1 MILRRFYDD
10 GLAQASYL
18 IACEKSKRALV
29 VDPTV
34 DTQIYIEAAQKDK
47 VTISHVLETHVHAD
61 YLSGGAALAADT
73 GAELGLS
80 GEGASE
86 WSYDF
91 QSLPAARSLRN
102 GEEISL
108 GSVRVRVL
116 HTPGHTPEH
125 LTFLVID
132 ESRGAAAVGAL
143 TGDFIFVGDVG
154 RPDLLEKAVGAGGT
168 TRASAAALFKSVQ
181 AFRSQPDHI
190 QIWPGHGAG
199 SACGKELGAMPSST
213 LGYEKLFNWAF
224 TAKSEDEFVRTV
236 LRDQPVP
243 PKYFAEMKRR
253 NRLARV
259 AASRLEPAHLASDA
273 IQAALN
279 GGATVVDARPA
290 ATFAK
295 GHITGTLNVPY
306 TRSFLNWMGA
316 LVDYDRDL
324 ILIAGRTD
332 RSPSKMLSDLGK
344 IGLDRVTGWFDSS
357 VLAAWE
363 KSGHK
368 LQRTSMLGVRELHDS
383 GQSMG
388 VTVIDVR
395 APHEWSEGHIP
406 GATHIPLAMLP
417 EKLDEIAAGELGPV
431 AVHCAGGDRSA
442 IAASLLQARGVANV
456 LNISE
461 GYTAWAAA
469 GYTTEKGEAASH

>member
-18 IACEKSKRALV
+18 IACEKSKRAVV

-34 DTQIYIEAAQKDK
+34 ETAMYIAAAQTDK
-47 VTISHVLETHVHAD
+47 VTIAHVLETHVHAD
-61 YLSGGAALAADT
+61 YLSGAATLGAET
-73 GAELGLS
+73 GAKLGLS
-80 GEGASE
+80 GEGASQ

-91 QSLPAARSLRN
+91 ASLPGPRALKN
-102 GEEISL
+102 GDEISI
-108 GSVRVRVL
+108 GSVRLRVL

-125 LTFLVID
+125 ISFMVID
-132 ESRGAAAVGAL
+132 EARGTSPVGAL
-143 TGDFIFVGDVG
+143 SGDFLFVGDVG

-168 TRASAAALFKSVQ
+168 MRASAVALYKSVQ
-181 AFRSQPDHI
+181 DFRPLPDHI

-199 SACGKELGAMPSST
+199 SACGKELGAMPSTT

-224 TAKSEDEFVRTV
+224 AAKSEKDFVETV

-253 NRLARV
+253 NRLAKV
-259 AASRLEPAHLASDA
+259 LEARRAPAQLSSST

-279 GGATVVDARPA
+279 GGATIVDTRPA
-290 ATFAK
+290 AAFGE
-295 GHITGTLNVPY
+295 GHIAGTLNVPY
-306 TRSFLNWMGA
+306 RKSFLNWMGA

-324 ILIAGRTD
+324 ILIAESADGL
-332 RSPSKMLSDLGK
+332 SKIVNDLGK

-357 VLAAWE
+357 VFDAWG
-363 KSGHK
+363 KSGNK
-368 LQRTSMLGVRELHDS
+368 LQTTAQIGVRELHDS

-417 EKLDEIAAGELGPV
+417 QKLDELAAGGSGPV
-431 AVHCAGGDRSA
+431 AVHCAGGGRSA
-442 IAASLLQARGVANV
+442 IAASVLQARGIQNV
-456 LNISE
+456 LNVGE
-461 GYTAWAAA
+461 GFSAWAAA
-469 GYTTEKGEAASH
+469 GYTTERGEAASH